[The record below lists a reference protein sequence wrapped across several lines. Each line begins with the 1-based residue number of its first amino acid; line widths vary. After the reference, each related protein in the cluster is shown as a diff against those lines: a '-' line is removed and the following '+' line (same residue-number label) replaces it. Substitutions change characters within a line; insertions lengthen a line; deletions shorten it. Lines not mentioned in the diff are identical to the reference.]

1 MITNTIGIDIGT
13 SHTVI
18 SERGGN
24 ILLCEPTIA
33 VINPYTSEL
42 IAAGSEAIGMC
53 GSICS
58 DVHIVTPVKNGV
70 ISEFE
75 VMRLLLKCFLQRIF
89 KSKLT
94 FFSPKAVVCV
104 PHGMNDMQIAETIDT
119 VRSSGIRDVKI
130 LERPIASCI
139 GAGIDINSPVGSL
152 IVEVGAGL
160 TEVAAICMG
169 NIVSCETIST
179 AGDKMD
185 ETISAKI
192 SKRCGIKIGKKMAE
206 TIKLSLPEN
215 ENIEICG
222 RNINTGLPSTAVLPS
237 KEISKS
243 LEDDIRQIIM
253 CIKHLLNKLPSAL
266 SADIASNGITL
277 TGGASNTFG
286 LCEAITEN
294 LSIPCN
300 IAQKSDL
307 CAAIGLGKYIGDK
320 LSPDNTALKDNT
332 A

>member
-13 SHTVI
+13 SQTVI
-18 SERGGN
+18 SERGGG

-70 ISEFE
+70 ISDFE

-94 FFSPKAVVCV
+94 FFSPKGVVCI

-119 VRSSGIRDVKI
+119 VRSAGIRDVKI
-130 LERPIASCI
+130 LERPIASSI
-139 GAGIDINSPVGSL
+139 GAGLDINSPVGSL

-160 TEVAAICMG
+160 TEVAAVCMG
-169 NIVSCETIST
+169 KIVSCDTITT

-185 ETISAKI
+185 DTISAKI

-206 TIKLSLPEN
+206 TIKLNLPGS
-215 ENIEICG
+215 ENIEVCG
-222 RNINTGLPSTAVLPS
+222 RNINTGLPSTALIPA
-237 KEISKS
+237 KEIVKS
-243 LEDDIRQIIM
+243 LEDDIRQIIS
-253 CIKHLLNKLPSAL
+253 CVKHLLNKLPSAL
-266 SADIASNGITL
+266 SSDIATNGIML

-294 LSIPCN
+294 LGIPCS
-300 IAQKSDL
+300 IAEKSEL
-307 CAAIGLGKYIGDK
+307 CAAMGLGKYIGEKISSDTAM
-320 LSPDNTALKDNT
+320 LRDNTA
-332 A
+332 